1 MRVIVIGAGF
11 AGLAAADALVAAGT
25 EVSVLEARSRVGGRV
40 YSRRLLN
47 GAVIELG
54 ADFFEADH
62 YVLRG
67 YARRLGLTIVPRGMR
82 YSEREPRGVAT
93 TPDAVGE
100 VAELARDMLLRRAG
114 GPPLSVAALLDSLDV
129 DADAREAV
137 RSRVEVSSAY
147 GADEVDARVLGHFG
161 SSYGGPESDRIVE
174 GNDAIARGL
183 AARLGD
189 RIRLSTPVESIT
201 WDAREVLVHTS
212 AGEFNADAA
221 IVAVPA
227 AVLKTLAFEPALPAD
242 KRAALARLPIAR
254 AAKLFVPLTAPTD
267 PSATLSVPERYWAW
281 TALGPDGVAT
291 PVVNCFAGS
300 PAALERLRVGEGPAT
315 WVASLRAL
323 RPDLA
328 LDEAG
333 AVLSTWDEPWSRG
346 VYSVSSPG
354 AQPEDE
360 EAICRREGPLV
371 FCGEHTA
378 RGDGGLMEGAL
389 RSGIRAAEAVGSPP

>member
-1 MRVIVIGAGF
+1 M
-11 AGLAAADALVAAGT
+11 
-25 EVSVLEARSRVGGRV
+25 
-40 YSRRLLN
+40 N

-67 YARRLGLTIVPRGMR
+67 YAKRFGLTIVPRGMR
-82 YSEREPRGVAT
+82 YSEREPRGVET
-93 TPDAVGE
+93 TPEAVGE
-100 VAELARDMLLRRAG
+100 VAELARGMLLRRPG
-114 GPPLSVAALLDSLDV
+114 GEPLSVAALLDSLDV
-129 DADAREAV
+129 DPAAREAV
-137 RSRVEVSSAY
+137 RSRVEVSSAH

-183 AARLGD
+183 AAGLGERLH
-189 RIRLSTPVESIT
+189 LSTAAKSIE
-201 WDAREVLVHTS
+201 WDIGAVRVLTNR
-212 AGEFNADAA
+212 GEWMADYG

-227 AVLKTLAFEPALPAD
+227 AILKTLPFAPALPDD
-242 KRAALARLPIAR
+242 KRAALARLPIAT
-254 AAKLFVPLTAPTD
+254 AAKLFVPLTASTE

-281 TALGPDGVAT
+281 TALGADGAVT

-300 PAALERLRVGEGPAT
+300 PAAVERLRVGDGPAT
-315 WVASLRAL
+315 WVASLRQL
-323 RPDLA
+323 RPDLE

-333 AVLSTWDEPWSRG
+333 AVVSTWDDPWAQG

-360 EAICRREGPLV
+360 EAICRSEPPLV

-389 RSGIRAAEAVGSPP
+389 RSGLRAAEVVGSLR